1 MSSIKFKNTGKR
13 LKDFNSKK
21 NKSLKISLAK
31 KKPIGIVLP
40 LQDKSKSSESL
51 FAMTYDLKDQV
62 KVNLKNLLL
71 TQKGEVLCNPNFG
84 TSLIN
89 IYNST
94 DLENIEDIAMSE
106 IENVVAKYMPFVA
119 LTNFSSIKIE
129 ETEEVSGYYELE
141 INYRVSGFNDDNK
154 LVLNIKTSR

>member
-13 LKDFNSKK
+13 LKDFNDKK
-21 NKSLKISLAK
+21 NKRLKISLDK

-40 LQDKSKSSESL
+40 LQDKSRSNESL
-51 FAMTYDLKDQV
+51 FSMTYDLKSQV

-71 TQKGEVLCNPNFG
+71 TQKGEALCNPNFG

-89 IYNST
+89 IYNNT
-94 DLENIEDIAMSE
+94 NLESIEDIAMSE
-106 IENVVAKYMPFVA
+106 IENAVVNYMPFVT
-119 LTNFSSIKIE
+119 LTNFSSIKVE

-141 INYRVSGFNDDNK
+141 IDYRVSGFNDDSK